1 MNGRE
6 RAIDL
11 MDEMLSLGQS
21 PETLLKYVV
30 CNYLSGSEAFN
41 AMQCAMEEYF
51 GDEEDEVDENQVLE
65 IGMEVEVVDEQCNE
79 CVLEYQ
85 DIGTITEI
93 SGENDIQ
100 YFRVVVDGR
109 PDAGNWMRAAQLA
122 RINY

>member
-21 PETLLKYVV
+21 PETLLMYVI

-51 GDEEDEVDENQVLE
+51 GDEEEDEEEEDE
-65 IGMEVEVVDEQCNE
+65 DEDDSRG
-79 CVLEYQ
+79 L
-85 DIGTITEI
+85 
-93 SGENDIQ
+93 
-100 YFRVVVDGR
+100 FRGFRD
-109 PDAGNWMRAAQLA
+109 DEDDE
-122 RINY
+122 

>member
-51 GDEEDEVDENQVLE
+51 GDEEEEEDEDEEEDDDSRGLFKGWRDDENFF
-65 IGMEVEVVDEQCNE
+65 DEDE
-79 CVLEYQ
+79 EEKV
-85 DIGTITEI
+85 
-93 SGENDIQ
+93 
-100 YFRVVVDGR
+100 
-109 PDAGNWMRAAQLA
+109 
-122 RINY
+122 

>member
-21 PETLLKYVV
+21 PKTLLKYVI

-51 GDEEDEVDENQVLE
+51 GDEEEDDDEVDGSSWRDSEDFFDEEEDYNSALLYGVDNNQ
-65 IGMEVEVVDEQCNE
+65 
-79 CVLEYQ
+79 
-85 DIGTITEI
+85 
-93 SGENDIQ
+93 
-100 YFRVVVDGR
+100 
-109 PDAGNWMRAAQLA
+109 
-122 RINY
+122 

>member
-51 GDEEDEVDENQVLE
+51 GEEEEEDLVDGSSWRESEDFFDEEEDYNSALLYGVDNNQ
-65 IGMEVEVVDEQCNE
+65 
-79 CVLEYQ
+79 
-85 DIGTITEI
+85 
-93 SGENDIQ
+93 
-100 YFRVVVDGR
+100 
-109 PDAGNWMRAAQLA
+109 
-122 RINY
+122 

>member
-30 CNYLSGSEAFN
+30 CNYLSGAEAFN

-51 GDEEDEVDENQVLE
+51 GDEEEEDEDEEVDGSSWKESEDYFDEDDRELKELEEIKRIEEDNNDEDYNSGLLYGVDNNQ
-65 IGMEVEVVDEQCNE
+65 
-79 CVLEYQ
+79 
-85 DIGTITEI
+85 
-93 SGENDIQ
+93 
-100 YFRVVVDGR
+100 
-109 PDAGNWMRAAQLA
+109 
-122 RINY
+122 

>member
-51 GDEEDEVDENQVLE
+51 GDEEEED
-65 IGMEVEVVDEQCNE
+65 
-79 CVLEYQ
+79 
-85 DIGTITEI
+85 
-93 SGENDIQ
+93 
-100 YFRVVVDGR
+100 
-109 PDAGNWMRAAQLA
+109 
-122 RINY
+122 